1 MKYKILLVLFIIALI
16 SSILL
21 AFNGNGDVCE
31 VDENVEEG
39 SCITVKSS
47 DYSSFFGIQNHY
59 YGIVMFAFMILI
71 TLSYLKKPRKYK
83 KYIINLGVIVGA
95 IIAIYFLY
103 LQQFVLNVFCKYCL
117 VVDISMILALI
128 LVVFRRRQKKWSL
141 P

>member
-21 AFNGNGDVCE
+21 AFNGNGNVCE
-31 VDENVEEG
+31 AEENVEG
-39 SCITVKSS
+39 SCITVQSS
-47 DYSSFFGIQNHY
+47 DYSSFFGIPNHY
-59 YGIVMFAFMILI
+59 YGIVMFTFLILI
-71 TLSYLKKPRKYK
+71 TLSYIKKERKYK
-83 KYIINLGVIVGA
+83 KYIINLGVVVGA

-103 LQQFVLNVFCKYCL
+103 LQQFVLNVYCKYCL

>member
-21 AFNGNGDVCE
+21 AFNGNHEICEPESCEDVQ
-31 VDENVEEG
+31 
-39 SCITVKSS
+39 SS
-47 DYSSFFGIQNHY
+47 DYFSFFGIQNHY
-59 YGIVMFAFMILI
+59 YGIVMFAFMILL
-71 TLSYLKKPRKYK
+71 TLSYIKKQRKYK
-83 KYIINLGVIVGA
+83 KYIINLGVVVGA
-95 IIAIYFLY
+95 VIAIYFLY
-103 LQQFVLNVFCKYCL
+103 LQQFVLNSFCKYCL